1 MSGID
6 FELLIK
12 YLSGKATPDEALR
25 VEDWRSAS
33 EDNQTFFDEIFA
45 SWEFEQPY
53 TKPDI
58 AALWNRFN
66 SKTNNTVELRKPT
79 TKNLS
84 WLKYAAI
91 LIIGLFVSVYIF
103 NQKNTADSTNYVATA
118 DSSKYTLP
126 DSTQIVLNQN
136 SKLDYSQSEEQ
147 RKITL
152 SGTGHF
158 DIKSNKIPLAIYL
171 KSGLIIEDIGTQFW
185 VEERTAEVII
195 TVLDGRIRASYKQ
208 QKREAGKNE
217 ILIFNVSKET
227 FSLNPRTGNFDFKD
241 QQLAKVCNDIGRYF
255 NTPIKLNDQLKNE
268 IVTLKGK
275 ALTLQTCLE
284 IIAATF
290 DLKIENQNNQSIEIS
305 TK

>member
-25 VEDWRSAS
+25 VEDWRSVS

-45 SWEFEQPY
+45 SWEFERPY

-58 AALWNRFN
+58 AFLWNQFN
-66 SKTNNTVELRKPT
+66 SKTNTVELRKPT

-103 NQKNTADSTNYVATA
+103 NQRNTADTKNYLATV
-118 DSSKYTLP
+118 DSFKYTLP
-126 DSTQIVLNQN
+126 DSTKIVLNQN
-136 SKLDYSQSEEQ
+136 SKLDYSQSREQ

-152 SGTGHF
+152 SGTGYF
-158 DIKSNKIPLAIYL
+158 DIKSNKIPLAIFL
-171 KSGLIIEDIGTQFW
+171 KSGLVIEDIGTQFW
-185 VEERTAEVII
+185 VEEKAAEVII

-208 QKREAGKNE
+208 QKHEAGKNE

-227 FSLNPRTGNFDFKD
+227 FALNPRTGNFDFKD
-241 QQLAKVCNDIGRYF
+241 QPLAKVCNDISRYF
-255 NTPIKLNDQLKNE
+255 NTPIKLDAQLKNE
-268 IVTLKGK
+268 MATLKGK
-275 ALTLQTCLE
+275 ALTLETCLE

-290 DLKIENQNNQSIEIS
+290 DLKIENQNNQAIEIS